1 MIFDSTTVRQ
11 RLLKDCY
18 FSGPP
23 EKYDY
28 ETALDEFL
36 WEAEALR
43 ARMLGLADWHDVKAH
58 KAMHYP
64 GEGTLNQAVMLK
76 AAKVHLDAANRIREA
91 LEGVADDY

>member
-1 MIFDSTTVRQ
+1 MSNENEMRPYL
-11 RLLKDCY
+11 R
-18 FSGPP
+18 
-23 EKYDY
+23 
-28 ETALDEFL
+28 
-36 WEAEALR
+36 EAEALR

-91 LEGVADDY
+91 LKDVSSYDS